1 MQPANGYNLSGHK
14 FAGTY
19 RETDP
24 RTDARG
30 RRHHDLDRVDR
41 LDVEAKQ
48 PGRGSAGEDSLSR
61 ERALPCR
68 KQLPWILFDLRIAL
82 DLGADASPGLAGERA
97 QREPSRACLLE
108 GEWPLGKFARDAWR
122 ARHIS

>member
-24 RTDARG
+24 RTDARV

-41 LDVEAKQ
+41 LDVEAQ
-48 PGRGSAGEDSLSR
+48 EPGRGSAGEDSLSR

-68 KQLPWILFDLRIAL
+68 KQLPWILFELRKAVER
-82 DLGADASPGLAGERA
+82 GAEPSPSVAGERA
-97 QREPSRACLLE
+97 QRDPSGA
-108 GEWPLGKFARDAWR
+108 
-122 ARHIS
+122 